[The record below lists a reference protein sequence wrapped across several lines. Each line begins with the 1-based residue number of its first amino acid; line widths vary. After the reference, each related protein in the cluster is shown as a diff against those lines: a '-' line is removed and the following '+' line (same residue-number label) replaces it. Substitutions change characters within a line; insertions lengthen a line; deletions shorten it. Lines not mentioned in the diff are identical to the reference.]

1 MSREQRGPNEKLGT
15 VLALAGISNAGL
27 ARRVN
32 DLGAQRGL
40 TLRYDKT
47 SVARWVSKG
56 MVPQGAAPHLIAAA
70 IGAKLGRP
78 VPLHEIGLA
87 DADPAPEVGLA
98 FPRDVAEAV
107 RSATELY
114 RLDLAGRR
122 AGSGGIWQSLAG
134 SFSVSAYAT
143 PASRWLISPADP
155 SVERDANAART
166 AVLGPQGTTEGART
180 GAGAHGAPGRAA
192 GSSDVETT
200 TESSTTAPAASSTEP
215 SPTPDTADGA
225 AHGTPDAGGYSRVPA
240 GPAETPG
247 SRRQSGPPA
256 AAGARPAAGAQA
268 ADPPGPGTPAP
279 GSPRTASIPTQP
291 GPQNTSASGTA
302 ASASAR
308 AVRSDRAAKAAP
320 APSAPPRRGGGGA
333 STGTGTGT
341 LAPPVTSDISPLR
354 VGHSDVAKLR
364 EAAQD
369 ARRWDSK
376 YGGGDWRSSMVPE
389 CLRVDAAPLLL
400 GSYSDEVGRAL
411 FGAAAELT
419 RLAGWMAFDTGQ
431 QEAAQRYYIQA
442 LRLARAAA
450 DVPLG
455 GYVLAS
461 MSLQATYRGF
471 ADEGVDLAQAAVERN
486 RGLAT
491 ARTMSFFR
499 LVEARAHAKANDAPA
514 AGAALK
520 AAEGWLERSRDGDA
534 DPSWLG
540 FYSYDR
546 FAADAA
552 ECHLDLKAPRQVR
565 RFTEQALS
573 RPTEEFVRSH
583 GLRLVVSAVA
593 ELESG
598 NLDAA
603 CAAGTRAVEVAGRIS
618 SARTTEYVRDL
629 LHRLEPYGHEPRVAE
644 LRERARP
651 LLVAPA

>member
-1 MSREQRGPNEKLGT
+1 MSREPRGPNEKLGT

-70 IGAKLGRP
+70 IAGKLGRP

-87 DADPAPEVGLA
+87 DADPAPEVGLS
-98 FPRDVAEAV
+98 FPRDVGQAV

-122 AGSGGIWQSLAG
+122 GGGGIWQSLAG
-134 SFSVSAYAT
+134 SFAVSAYAT
-143 PASRWLISPADP
+143 PASRWLISPTDA
-155 SVERDANAART
+155 SVAREAPAA
-166 AVLGPQGTTEGART
+166 
-180 GAGAHGAPGRAA
+180 AA
-192 GSSDVETT
+192 ATKDG
-200 TESSTTAPAASSTEP
+200 ESSTST
-215 SPTPDTADGA
+215 
-225 AHGTPDAGGYSRVPA
+225 
-240 GPAETPG
+240 
-247 SRRQSGPPA
+247 
-256 AAGARPAAGAQA
+256 
-268 ADPPGPGTPAP
+268 
-279 GSPRTASIPTQP
+279 
-291 GPQNTSASGTA
+291 N
-302 ASASAR
+302 
-308 AVRSDRAAKAAP
+308 
-320 APSAPPRRGGGGA
+320 
-333 STGTGTGT
+333 GTGTTNGSNGT
-341 LAPPVTSDISPLR
+341 SAVGSHVGGSTDSGLPQR

-364 EAAQD
+364 EAADD

-411 FGAAAELT
+411 FGATAELT

-471 ADEGVDLAQAAVERN
+471 ADEGVDLAQAALERN

-499 LVEARAHAKANDAPA
+499 LVEARAQAKAGDAQA
-514 AGAALK
+514 CAAALK
-520 AAEGWLERSRDGDA
+520 AAEGWLERARSGDA
-534 DPSWLG
+534 DPPWLG
-540 FYSYDR
+540 FHSEER

-552 ECHLDLKAPRQVR
+552 ECYRDLRMPRQVQ
-565 RFTEQALS
+565 RFTEQALA

-629 LHRLEPYGHEPRVAE
+629 LHRLEPYGDEPRVVE

>member
-1 MSREQRGPNEKLGT
+1 MSREQRGPNEKLGA

-70 IGAKLGRP
+70 IGQKLGRP

-98 FPRDVAEAV
+98 FPRDVGAAV
-107 RSATELY
+107 KSATELY

-134 SFSVSAYAT
+134 SFAVSAYAT
-143 PASRWLISPADP
+143 PASRWLITPADS
-155 SVERDANAART
+155 SVERPLDSVDP
-166 AVLGPQGTTEGART
+166 AV
-180 GAGAHGAPGRAA
+180 
-192 GSSDVETT
+192 V
-200 TESSTTAPAASSTEP
+200 
-215 SPTPDTADGA
+215 
-225 AHGTPDAGGYSRVPA
+225 
-240 GPAETPG
+240 
-247 SRRQSGPPA
+247 
-256 AAGARPAAGAQA
+256 A
-268 ADPPGPGTPAP
+268 ADEL
-279 GSPRTASIPTQP
+279 
-291 GPQNTSASGTA
+291 PQ
-302 ASASAR
+302 
-308 AVRSDRAAKAAP
+308 
-320 APSAPPRRGGGGA
+320 
-333 STGTGTGT
+333 
-341 LAPPVTSDISPLR
+341 R
-354 VGHSDVAKLR
+354 VGHSDVHKLR
-364 EAAQD
+364 EAAED

-389 CLRVDAAPLLL
+389 CLRVEAAPLLL

-411 FGAAAELT
+411 FGATAELT

-471 ADEGVDLAQAAVERN
+471 GDEGVDLAQAALERN

-499 LVEARAHAKANDAPA
+499 LVEARAHARAGDAQA

-520 AAEGWLERSRDGDA
+520 AAEGWLERARDGDN
-534 DPSWLG
+534 DPQWLG

-552 ECHLDLKAPRQVR
+552 ECYRDLKAPRQVR

-573 RPTEEFVRSH
+573 KPTEEFVRSH

-603 CAAGTRAVEVAGRIS
+603 CAQGLRAVEVAGRIS

-629 LHRLEPYGHEPRVAE
+629 LHRLEPHGDEPRVAE

>member
-1 MSREQRGPNEKLGT
+1 MSREPRGPNEKLGT
-15 VLALAGISNAGL
+15 ALALAGISNAGL

-70 IGAKLGRP
+70 IAGKLGRP

-87 DADPAPEVGLA
+87 EADPAPEVGLA
-98 FPRDVAEAV
+98 FPRDVGQAV

-114 RLDLAGRR
+114 RLDSAGRR
-122 AGSGGIWQSLAG
+122 GGGSIWQSLAG
-134 SFSVSAYAT
+134 SFSVSAYST
-143 PASRWLISPADP
+143 PASRWLITPADS
-155 SVERDANAART
+155 SVARDPEQAA
-166 AVLGPQGTTEGART
+166 VE
-180 GAGAHGAPGRAA
+180 RAA
-192 GSSDVETT
+192 GTV
-200 TESSTTAPAASSTEP
+200 
-215 SPTPDTADGA
+215 PDCGL
-225 AHGTPDAGGYSRVPA
+225 
-240 GPAETPG
+240 
-247 SRRQSGPPA
+247 
-256 AAGARPAAGAQA
+256 
-268 ADPPGPGTPAP
+268 
-279 GSPRTASIPTQP
+279 
-291 GPQNTSASGTA
+291 PQ
-302 ASASAR
+302 
-308 AVRSDRAAKAAP
+308 
-320 APSAPPRRGGGGA
+320 
-333 STGTGTGT
+333 
-341 LAPPVTSDISPLR
+341 R
-354 VGHSDVAKLR
+354 VGHSDVGKLR
-364 EAAQD
+364 EAADD

-400 GSYSDEVGRAL
+400 GSYTDEVGRAL
-411 FGAAAELT
+411 FGATAELT

-461 MSLQATYRGF
+461 MSLQATYRGY
-471 ADEGVDLAQAAVERN
+471 ADDGVDLAQAALERN

-499 LVEARAHAKANDAPA
+499 LVEARAQAKAGDQPA
-514 AGAALK
+514 CGAALK
-520 AAEGWLERSRDGDA
+520 AAEGWLERARSGDP
-534 DPSWLG
+534 DPSWLD
-540 FYSYDR
+540 FYTQER

-552 ECHLDLKAPRQVR
+552 ECYRDLRMPRQVQ

-629 LHRLEPYGHEPRVAE
+629 LHRLEPYGNEPRVVE

-651 LLVAPA
+651 LLAMTTAV

>member
-70 IGAKLGRP
+70 IGQKLGRP

-98 FPRDVAEAV
+98 FPRDVGAAV
-107 RSATELY
+107 KSATELY

-122 AGSGGIWQSLAG
+122 AGGGGIWQSLAG
-134 SFSVSAYAT
+134 SFAVSAYAT
-143 PASRWLISPADP
+143 PASRWLITPADS
-155 SVERDANAART
+155 SVARD
-166 AVLGPQGTTEGART
+166 VT
-180 GAGAHGAPGRAA
+180 GEAPR
-192 GSSDVETT
+192 ETGHP
-200 TESSTTAPAASSTEP
+200 E
-215 SPTPDTADGA
+215 DG
-225 AHGTPDAGGYSRVPA
+225 
-240 GPAETPG
+240 
-247 SRRQSGPPA
+247 GPPM
-256 AAGARPAAGAQA
+256 
-268 ADPPGPGTPAP
+268 
-279 GSPRTASIPTQP
+279 
-291 GPQNTSASGTA
+291 
-302 ASASAR
+302 
-308 AVRSDRAAKAAP
+308 K
-320 APSAPPRRGGGGA
+320 
-333 STGTGTGT
+333 
-341 LAPPVTSDISPLR
+341 
-354 VGHSDVAKLR
+354 VGHSDVVKLR
-364 EAAQD
+364 EAAED

-389 CLRVDAAPLLL
+389 CLRVEAAPLLL
-400 GSYSDEVGRAL
+400 GSYSDEVGRSL
-411 FGAAAELT
+411 FGASAELT

-471 ADEGVDLAQAAVERN
+471 GDEGVDLAQAALERN

-499 LVEARAHAKANDAPA
+499 LVEARAHARASDAQA
-514 AGAALK
+514 AGAALR
-520 AAEGWLERSRDGDA
+520 AAEGWLERARDGDN

-552 ECHLDLKAPRQVR
+552 ECYRDLKAPRQVR

-573 RPTEEFVRSH
+573 KPTEEFVRSH

-603 CAAGTRAVEVAGRIS
+603 CEQGTRALEVAGRIS
-618 SARTTEYVRDL
+618 SARTTEYVKDL
-629 LHRLEPYGHEPRVAE
+629 LHRLEPYGDEPRVVE

>member
-1 MSREQRGPNEKLGT
+1 MTKEPRGPNEKLGT
-15 VLALAGISNAGL
+15 LLALAGISNAGL

-47 SVARWVSKG
+47 SVARWVTKG

-70 IGAKLGRP
+70 IGSKLGRP

-98 FPRDVAEAV
+98 FPRDVGEAV
-107 RSATELY
+107 KSATDLWK
-114 RLDLAGRR
+114 LDPGRR
-122 AGSGGIWQSLAG
+122 GPGGGGIWQSLAG
-134 SFSVSAYAT
+134 SFAVSAYVT
-143 PASRWLISPADP
+143 PASRWLITPAD
-155 SVERDANAART
+155 AR
-166 AVLGPQGTTEGART
+166 VARE
-180 GAGAHGAPGRAA
+180 
-192 GSSDVETT
+192 D
-200 TESSTTAPAASSTEP
+200 
-215 SPTPDTADGA
+215 
-225 AHGTPDAGGYSRVPA
+225 
-240 GPAETPG
+240 
-247 SRRQSGPPA
+247 
-256 AAGARPAAGAQA
+256 
-268 ADPPGPGTPAP
+268 PAP
-279 GSPRTASIPTQP
+279 GTHH
-291 GPQNTSASGTA
+291 
-302 ASASAR
+302 
-308 AVRSDRAAKAAP
+308 
-320 APSAPPRRGGGGA
+320 
-333 STGTGTGT
+333 
-341 LAPPVTSDISPLR
+341 

-364 EAAQD
+364 EAAED

-376 YGGGDWRSSMVPE
+376 YGGGDWRSGMVPE
-389 CLRVDAAPLLL
+389 CLRVEAAPLLL
-400 GSYSDEVGRAL
+400 GSYSDEVGRSL
-411 FGAAAELT
+411 FGATAELT

-471 ADEGVDLAQAAVERN
+471 ADEGVDLAQAALERN

-491 ARTMSFFR
+491 ARTMSFFH
-499 LVEARAHAKANDAPA
+499 LVEARAHAKAGESA
-514 AGAALK
+514 ACAAALA
-520 AAEGWLERSRDGDA
+520 AAESWLDRARDGDA
-534 DPSWLG
+534 DPPWLG

-546 FAADAA
+546 LAADAA
-552 ECHLDLKAPRQVR
+552 ECYRDLRVPGQVR
-565 RFTEQALS
+565 RFTETALA

-603 CAAGTRAVEVAGRIS
+603 CAAGVKAVEVAGRIS

-629 LHRLEPYGHEPRVAE
+629 LHRLEPYGNEPRVAE

-651 LLVAPA
+651 LLAAPA

>member
-1 MSREQRGPNEKLGT
+1 MSRELRGPNEKLGT

-98 FPRDVAEAV
+98 FPRDVGAAV

-122 AGSGGIWQSLAG
+122 AGGGIWQSLAG
-134 SFSVSAYAT
+134 SFAVSAYAT
-143 PASRWLISPADP
+143 PASRWLITPADS
-155 SVERDANAART
+155 SVARDGVRDA
-166 AVLGPQGTTEGART
+166 E
-180 GAGAHGAPGRAA
+180 
-192 GSSDVETT
+192 E
-200 TESSTTAPAASSTEP
+200 
-215 SPTPDTADGA
+215 
-225 AHGTPDAGGYSRVPA
+225 
-240 GPAETPG
+240 
-247 SRRQSGPPA
+247 
-256 AAGARPAAGAQA
+256 A
-268 ADPPGPGTPAP
+268 ADTP
-279 GSPRTASIPTQP
+279 
-291 GPQNTSASGTA
+291 
-302 ASASAR
+302 
-308 AVRSDRAAKAAP
+308 
-320 APSAPPRRGGGGA
+320 
-333 STGTGTGT
+333 
-341 LAPPVTSDISPLR
+341 PLR

-364 EAAQD
+364 EAAED

-400 GSYSDEVGRAL
+400 GSYTDEVGRGL
-411 FGAAAELT
+411 FGATAELT

-461 MSLQATYRGF
+461 MSLQAVYRGF
-471 ADEGVDLAQAAVERN
+471 GDEGVDLAQAAVERN

-499 LVEARAHAKANDAPA
+499 LVEARAHARAGDSPA

-520 AAEGWLERSRDGDA
+520 SAEGWLERSRAGDA

-552 ECHLDLKAPRQVR
+552 ECYADLKAPRQVR

-573 RPTEEFVRSH
+573 KPTEEFVRSH

-629 LHRLEPYGHEPRVAE
+629 LHRLEPYGDEPRVVE

>member
-56 MVPQGAAPHLIAAA
+56 MVPQGAAPHLIASA
-70 IGAKLGRP
+70 IGQKLGRP

-98 FPRDVAEAV
+98 FPRDVGAAV
-107 RSATELY
+107 KSATELY

-122 AGSGGIWQSLAG
+122 TGGGIWQSLAG
-134 SFSVSAYAT
+134 SFAVSAYAT
-143 PASRWLISPADP
+143 PASRWLITPADS
-155 SVERDANAART
+155 SVAR
-166 AVLGPQGTTEGART
+166 E
-180 GAGAHGAPGRAA
+180 AH
-192 GSSDVETT
+192 
-200 TESSTTAPAASSTEP
+200 
-215 SPTPDTADGA
+215 TP
-225 AHGTPDAGGYSRVPA
+225 
-240 GPAETPG
+240 E
-247 SRRQSGPPA
+247 
-256 AAGARPAAGAQA
+256 
-268 ADPPGPGTPAP
+268 
-279 GSPRTASIPTQP
+279 
-291 GPQNTSASGTA
+291 
-302 ASASAR
+302 
-308 AVRSDRAAKAAP
+308 
-320 APSAPPRRGGGGA
+320 GGGDN
-333 STGTGTGT
+333 
-341 LAPPVTSDISPLR
+341 APQK
-354 VGHSDVAKLR
+354 VGHSDVQKLR

-389 CLRVDAAPLLL
+389 CLRVEAAPLLL
-400 GSYSDEVGRAL
+400 GAYSDDVGRAL
-411 FGAAAELT
+411 FGASAELT

-471 ADEGVDLAQAAVERN
+471 GDEGVDLAQAALERN

-499 LVEARAHAKANDAPA
+499 LVEARAHARAGDAQA
-514 AGAALK
+514 AGASLR
-520 AAEGWLERSRDGDA
+520 AAEGWLERARDGDN

-552 ECHLDLKAPRQVR
+552 ECYRDLKAPRQVR

-603 CAAGTRAVEVAGRIS
+603 CEQGTRALEVAGRIS
-618 SARTTEYVRDL
+618 SARTTEYVKDL
-629 LHRLEPYGHEPRVAE
+629 LHRLEPYGDEPRVAE

-651 LLVAPA
+651 LLMAPA

>member
-1 MSREQRGPNEKLGT
+1 MSREQRGPNEKLGA

-56 MVPQGAAPHLIAAA
+56 MVPQGAAPHVIAAA
-70 IGAKLGRP
+70 IGQKLGRP

-98 FPRDVAEAV
+98 FPRDVGQAV

-122 AGSGGIWQSLAG
+122 AGGGGIWQSLAG
-134 SFSVSAYAT
+134 SFAVSAYAT
-143 PASRWLISPADP
+143 PASRWLITPADS
-155 SVERDANAART
+155 SVARD
-166 AVLGPQGTTEGART
+166 VSPGEDS
-180 GAGAHGAPGRAA
+180 GAPL
-192 GSSDVETT
+192 
-200 TESSTTAPAASSTEP
+200 
-215 SPTPDTADGA
+215 
-225 AHGTPDAGGYSRVPA
+225 
-240 GPAETPG
+240 
-247 SRRQSGPPA
+247 
-256 AAGARPAAGAQA
+256 
-268 ADPPGPGTPAP
+268 
-279 GSPRTASIPTQP
+279 
-291 GPQNTSASGTA
+291 
-302 ASASAR
+302 
-308 AVRSDRAAKAAP
+308 K
-320 APSAPPRRGGGGA
+320 
-333 STGTGTGT
+333 
-341 LAPPVTSDISPLR
+341 
-354 VGHSDVAKLR
+354 VGHSDVLKLR
-364 EAAQD
+364 EAAED

-389 CLRVDAAPLLL
+389 CLRVEAAPLLL

-411 FGAAAELT
+411 FGASAELT

-471 ADEGVDLAQAAVERN
+471 GDEGVDLAQAAVERN

-499 LVEARAHAKANDAPA
+499 LVEARAHARAGDAQA
-514 AGAALK
+514 AGTALK
-520 AAEGWLERSRDGDA
+520 AAEGWLERARDGDH

-552 ECHLDLKAPRQVR
+552 ECYRDLKAPRQVR

-573 RPTEEFVRSH
+573 QPTEEFVRSH

-603 CAAGTRAVEVAGRIS
+603 CEQGVRAVEVAGRIS
-618 SARTTEYVRDL
+618 SARTTEYVKDL
-629 LHRLEPYGHEPRVAE
+629 LHRLEPYGDEPRVVE

-651 LLVAPA
+651 LLMAPA

>member
-1 MSREQRGPNEKLGT
+1 MSREQRGPNEKLGA

-70 IGAKLGRP
+70 IGQKLGRP

-98 FPRDVAEAV
+98 FPRDVGQAV

-134 SFSVSAYAT
+134 SFAVSAYAT
-143 PASRWLISPADP
+143 PASRWLITPADS
-155 SVERDANAART
+155 SVAREANA
-166 AVLGPQGTTEGART
+166 VD
-180 GAGAHGAPGRAA
+180 GAGA
-192 GSSDVETT
+192 
-200 TESSTTAPAASSTEP
+200 
-215 SPTPDTADGA
+215 
-225 AHGTPDAGGYSRVPA
+225 
-240 GPAETPG
+240 
-247 SRRQSGPPA
+247 
-256 AAGARPAAGAQA
+256 
-268 ADPPGPGTPAP
+268 
-279 GSPRTASIPTQP
+279 
-291 GPQNTSASGTA
+291 
-302 ASASAR
+302 
-308 AVRSDRAAKAAP
+308 
-320 APSAPPRRGGGGA
+320 
-333 STGTGTGT
+333 
-341 LAPPVTSDISPLR
+341 PLK
-354 VGHSDVAKLR
+354 VGHSDVQKLR
-364 EAAQD
+364 EAAED

-389 CLRVDAAPLLL
+389 CLRVEAAPLLL
-400 GSYSDEVGRAL
+400 GAYSDEVGRAL
-411 FGAAAELT
+411 FGASAELT

-471 ADEGVDLAQAAVERN
+471 GDEGVDLAQAAVERN

-499 LVEARAHAKANDAPA
+499 LVEARAHARAGDAQA

-520 AAEGWLERSRDGDA
+520 GAEGWLERAREGDN

-540 FYSYDR
+540 FYGYDR

-552 ECHLDLKAPRQVR
+552 ECYRDLKAPRQVR

-573 RPTEEFVRSH
+573 KPTEEFVRSH

-603 CAAGTRAVEVAGRIS
+603 CEQGVRAVEVAGRIS
-618 SARTTEYVRDL
+618 SARTTEYVKDL
-629 LHRLEPYGHEPRVAE
+629 LHRLEPYGDEPRVVE

-651 LLVAPA
+651 LLMAPA

>member
-1 MSREQRGPNEKLGT
+1 MSREQRGPNDKLGT

-70 IGAKLGRP
+70 IGQKLGRP

-98 FPRDVAEAV
+98 FPRDVGEAV

-122 AGSGGIWQSLAG
+122 SGGAGIWQSLAG

-143 PASRWLISPADP
+143 PASRWLITPADP
-155 SVERDANAART
+155 SVARQ
-166 AVLGPQGTTEGART
+166 APPL
-180 GAGAHGAPGRAA
+180 GAHGTKGAGRAPA
-192 GSSDVETT
+192 VPE
-200 TESSTTAPAASSTEP
+200 APEP
-215 SPTPDTADGA
+215 HDE
-225 AHGTPDAGGYSRVPA
+225 GYP
-240 GPAETPG
+240 
-247 SRRQSGPPA
+247 
-256 AAGARPAAGAQA
+256 
-268 ADPPGPGTPAP
+268 
-279 GSPRTASIPTQP
+279 
-291 GPQNTSASGTA
+291 
-302 ASASAR
+302 
-308 AVRSDRAAKAAP
+308 
-320 APSAPPRRGGGGA
+320 
-333 STGTGTGT
+333 
-341 LAPPVTSDISPLR
+341 R

-364 EAAQD
+364 EAAED

-411 FGAAAELT
+411 FGATAELT

-471 ADEGVDLAQAAVERN
+471 ADEGVDLAQAALERN

-499 LVEARAHAKANDAPA
+499 LVEARAHAKANDAAA

-520 AAEGWLERSRDGDA
+520 AAEGWLERSREGDA

-540 FYSYDR
+540 FYSEDR

-552 ECHLDLKAPRQVR
+552 ECYRDLKAPRQVR

-603 CAAGTRAVEVAGRIS
+603 CAAGVRAVEVAGRIS

-629 LHRLEPYGHEPRVAE
+629 LHRLEPYGDEPRVME

-651 LLVAPA
+651 LLMAPA

>member
-70 IGAKLGRP
+70 IGQKLGRP

-98 FPRDVAEAV
+98 FPRDVGEAV
-107 RSATELY
+107 RSATDLY

-122 AGSGGIWQSLAG
+122 AGGGGIWQSLAG
-134 SFSVSAYAT
+134 SFAVGAYAT
-143 PASRWLISPADP
+143 PASRWLITPADP
-155 SVERDANAART
+155 SVEREAPR
-166 AVLGPQGTTEGART
+166 LGHGPGAGSGPGS
-180 GAGAHGAPGRAA
+180 GAGA
-192 GSSDVETT
+192 
-200 TESSTTAPAASSTEP
+200 
-215 SPTPDTADGA
+215 
-225 AHGTPDAGGYSRVPA
+225 GG
-240 GPAETPG
+240 EDPG
-247 SRRQSGPPA
+247 SAA
-256 AAGARPAAGAQA
+256 AAGAEH
-268 ADPPGPGTPAP
+268 
-279 GSPRTASIPTQP
+279 
-291 GPQNTSASGTA
+291 
-302 ASASAR
+302 
-308 AVRSDRAAKAAP
+308 V
-320 APSAPPRRGGGGA
+320 
-333 STGTGTGT
+333 
-341 LAPPVTSDISPLR
+341 R

-364 EAAQD
+364 EAAED

-411 FGAAAELT
+411 FGATAELT

-471 ADEGVDLAQAAVERN
+471 ADEGVDLAQAALERN

-499 LVEARAHAKANDAPA
+499 LVEARAHAKAGDGPA
-514 AGAALK
+514 AAAALK
-520 AAEGWLERSRDGDA
+520 AAEGWLERSRAGDA
-534 DPSWLG
+534 DPTWLG

-546 FAADAA
+546 FCADAA
-552 ECHLDLKAPRQVR
+552 ECYRDLRMPREVR

-629 LHRLEPYGHEPRVAE
+629 LHRLEPYGDEPRVVE

-651 LLVAPA
+651 LLVAPV

>member
-1 MSREQRGPNEKLGT
+1 MTRELRGPNEKLGT

-98 FPRDVAEAV
+98 FPRDVGQAV
-107 RSATELY
+107 KSATELY

-134 SFSVSAYAT
+134 SFAVSAYAT
-143 PASRWLISPADP
+143 PASRWLITPADP
-155 SVERDANAART
+155 SVERI
-166 AVLGPQGTTEGART
+166 PET
-180 GAGAHGAPGRAA
+180 GAA
-192 GSSDVETT
+192 DD
-200 TESSTTAPAASSTEP
+200 APA
-215 SPTPDTADGA
+215 
-225 AHGTPDAGGYSRVPA
+225 
-240 GPAETPG
+240 
-247 SRRQSGPPA
+247 
-256 AAGARPAAGAQA
+256 
-268 ADPPGPGTPAP
+268 
-279 GSPRTASIPTQP
+279 
-291 GPQNTSASGTA
+291 
-302 ASASAR
+302 
-308 AVRSDRAAKAAP
+308 
-320 APSAPPRRGGGGA
+320 
-333 STGTGTGT
+333 
-341 LAPPVTSDISPLR
+341 R

-364 EAAQD
+364 EAAED

-400 GSYSDEVGRAL
+400 SSYSDEVGRAL

-461 MSLQATYRGF
+461 MSLQSIYRGF
-471 ADEGVDLAQAAVERN
+471 ADEGVDLAQAALERN

-499 LVEARAHAKANDAPA
+499 LVEARAHAKAGDALA

-520 AAEGWLERSRDGDA
+520 AAEGWLERARDGDP

-540 FYSYDR
+540 FYTYDR
-546 FAADAA
+546 FCADAA
-552 ECHLDLKAPRQVR
+552 ECYRDLKAPRQVR

-629 LHRLEPYGHEPRVAE
+629 LHRLEPYGDEPRVVE

>member
-32 DLGAQRGL
+32 DLGSQRGL

-70 IGAKLGRP
+70 IGQKLGRP

-87 DADPAPEVGLA
+87 DADPAPEVGLS
-98 FPRDVAEAV
+98 FPRDIGAAV
-107 RSATELY
+107 KSATELY

-122 AGSGGIWQSLAG
+122 GTSGGIWQSLAG
-134 SFSVSAYAT
+134 SFAVSAYAT
-143 PASRWLISPADP
+143 PASRWLITPADS
-155 SVERDANAART
+155 SVERTAEQAR
-166 AVLGPQGTTEGART
+166 QI
-180 GAGAHGAPGRAA
+180 
-192 GSSDVETT
+192 
-200 TESSTTAPAASSTEP
+200 TESAPAGE
-215 SPTPDTADGA
+215 
-225 AHGTPDAGGYSRVPA
+225 
-240 GPAETPG
+240 
-247 SRRQSGPPA
+247 
-256 AAGARPAAGAQA
+256 
-268 ADPPGPGTPAP
+268 
-279 GSPRTASIPTQP
+279 
-291 GPQNTSASGTA
+291 
-302 ASASAR
+302 
-308 AVRSDRAAKAAP
+308 K
-320 APSAPPRRGGGGA
+320 
-333 STGTGTGT
+333 
-341 LAPPVTSDISPLR
+341 PLR
-354 VGHSDVAKLR
+354 VGHSDVQKLR
-364 EAAQD
+364 EAAHD

-389 CLRVDAAPLLL
+389 CLRVEAAPLLL
-400 GSYSDEVGRAL
+400 GTYSDEVGRAL
-411 FGAAAELT
+411 FGATAELT

-471 ADEGVDLAQAAVERN
+471 GDEGVDLAQAALERN

-491 ARTMSFFR
+491 ARTMSFFH
-499 LVEARAHAKANDAPA
+499 LVEARAQARAGDAHA
-514 AGAALK
+514 AGGALK
-520 AAEGWLERSRDGDA
+520 SAEGWLERSRDGDN

-552 ECHLDLKAPRQVR
+552 ECYRDLKAPRQVR

-573 RPTEEFVRSH
+573 SPTEEFVRSH

-598 NLDAA
+598 NLDAC
-603 CAAGTRAVEVAGRIS
+603 CAQGLRAVEVAGRIS

-629 LHRLEPYGHEPRVAE
+629 LHRLEAHGDEPQVIE

>member
-1 MSREQRGPNEKLGT
+1 MSREQRGPNEKLGA

-70 IGAKLGRP
+70 IGQKLGRP

-98 FPRDVAEAV
+98 FPRDVGQAV
-107 RSATELY
+107 KSATELY

-134 SFSVSAYAT
+134 SFAVSAYAT
-143 PASRWLISPADP
+143 PASRWLITPADSSVAREASP
-155 SVERDANAART
+155 SD
-166 AVLGPQGTTEGART
+166 GS
-180 GAGAHGAPGRAA
+180 GAPL
-192 GSSDVETT
+192 
-200 TESSTTAPAASSTEP
+200 
-215 SPTPDTADGA
+215 
-225 AHGTPDAGGYSRVPA
+225 
-240 GPAETPG
+240 
-247 SRRQSGPPA
+247 
-256 AAGARPAAGAQA
+256 
-268 ADPPGPGTPAP
+268 
-279 GSPRTASIPTQP
+279 
-291 GPQNTSASGTA
+291 
-302 ASASAR
+302 
-308 AVRSDRAAKAAP
+308 K
-320 APSAPPRRGGGGA
+320 
-333 STGTGTGT
+333 
-341 LAPPVTSDISPLR
+341 
-354 VGHSDVAKLR
+354 VGHSDVQKLR
-364 EAAQD
+364 EAAED

-389 CLRVDAAPLLL
+389 CLRVEAAPLLL
-400 GSYSDEVGRAL
+400 GSYSDDVGRSL

-471 ADEGVDLAQAAVERN
+471 GDEGVDLAQAALERN

-491 ARTMSFFR
+491 ARTLSFFR
-499 LVEARAHAKANDAPA
+499 LVEARAHARAGDAQA

-520 AAEGWLERSRDGDA
+520 SAESWLERSRPGDS
-534 DPSWLG
+534 DPTWLG

-552 ECHLDLKAPRQVR
+552 ECYRDLKAPRQVR

-573 RPTEEFVRSH
+573 KPTEEFVRSH

-603 CAAGTRAVEVAGRIS
+603 CEQGVRAVEVAGRIS

-629 LHRLEPYGHEPRVAE
+629 LHRLEPYGDEPRVVE

-651 LLVAPA
+651 LLMTTA

>member
-98 FPRDVAEAV
+98 FPRDVGEAV
-107 RSATELY
+107 RAATELY

-134 SFSVSAYAT
+134 SFAVSAYAT
-143 PASRWLISPADP
+143 PASRWLITPADS
-155 SVERDANAART
+155 SVARDAAVAEAA
-166 AVLGPQGTTEGART
+166 Q
-180 GAGAHGAPGRAA
+180 GAHG
-192 GSSDVETT
+192 GSG
-200 TESSTTAPAASSTEP
+200 
-215 SPTPDTADGA
+215 GA
-225 AHGTPDAGGYSRVPA
+225 VDA
-240 GPAETPG
+240 
-247 SRRQSGPPA
+247 SGP
-256 AAGARPAAGAQA
+256 GE
-268 ADPPGPGTPAP
+268 
-279 GSPRTASIPTQP
+279 
-291 GPQNTSASGTA
+291 
-302 ASASAR
+302 
-308 AVRSDRAAKAAP
+308 
-320 APSAPPRRGGGGA
+320 
-333 STGTGTGT
+333 
-341 LAPPVTSDISPLR
+341 VTPLR

-364 EAAQD
+364 EAASD

-400 GSYSDEVGRAL
+400 GAYSDEVGRGL
-411 FGAAAELT
+411 FGATAELT

-471 ADEGVDLAQAAVERN
+471 ADEGVDLAQAALERN

-499 LVEARAHAKANDAPA
+499 LVEARAHAKAGDAVA

-552 ECHLDLKAPRQVR
+552 ECYRDLKAPRQVR
-565 RFTEQALS
+565 QFTEQALS

-629 LHRLEPYGHEPRVAE
+629 LHRLEPYGDEPRVVE

>member
-1 MSREQRGPNEKLGT
+1 MSREPRGPNEKLGT

-70 IGAKLGRP
+70 IGSKLGRP

-98 FPRDVAEAV
+98 FPRDVAAAV
-107 RSATELY
+107 KSATDLY
-114 RLDLAGRR
+114 RLDLGGRR
-122 AGSGGIWQSLAG
+122 GGGIWQTLAG
-134 SFSVSAYAT
+134 SFAVSAYAT
-143 PASRWLISPADP
+143 PTSRWLITPADS
-155 SVERDANAART
+155 SVARDPDAAR
-166 AVLGPQGTTEGART
+166 AAAAAAAASAT
-180 GAGAHGAPGRAA
+180 GNGEDGRAA
-192 GSSDVETT
+192 G
-200 TESSTTAPAASSTEP
+200 PAL
-215 SPTPDTADGA
+215 
-225 AHGTPDAGGYSRVPA
+225 
-240 GPAETPG
+240 
-247 SRRQSGPPA
+247 
-256 AAGARPAAGAQA
+256 
-268 ADPPGPGTPAP
+268 
-279 GSPRTASIPTQP
+279 I
-291 GPQNTSASGTA
+291 
-302 ASASAR
+302 
-308 AVRSDRAAKAAP
+308 
-320 APSAPPRRGGGGA
+320 
-333 STGTGTGT
+333 
-341 LAPPVTSDISPLR
+341 R
-354 VGHSDVAKLR
+354 VGHTDVSKLR
-364 EAAQD
+364 EAAD
-369 ARRWDSK
+369 EARRWDSK

-400 GSYSDEVGRAL
+400 GSYTDEVGRAL
-411 FGAAAELT
+411 FGAASELT

-471 ADEGVDLAQAAVERN
+471 ADEGVDLAQAALERN

-499 LVEARAHAKANDAPA
+499 LVEARAQAKAGDAHA
-514 AGAALK
+514 SGAALSS
-520 AAEGWLERSRDGDA
+520 AEGWLERAREGDP
-534 DPSWLG
+534 DPSWLD

-546 FAADAA
+546 LAADAA
-552 ECHLDLKAPRQVR
+552 ECYRDLNAPRQVR
-565 RFTEQALS
+565 RFTEKALS

-629 LHRLEPYGHEPRVAE
+629 LHRLEPYGDEPRVVE

>member
-1 MSREQRGPNEKLGT
+1 MSRELRGPNEKLGT

-98 FPRDVAEAV
+98 FPRDVGEAV

-134 SFSVSAYAT
+134 SFAVSAYAT
-143 PASRWLISPADP
+143 PASRWLITPADS
-155 SVERDANAART
+155 SVARDPTVARAAQG
-166 AVLGPQGTTEGART
+166 AHNGP
-180 GAGAHGAPGRAA
+180 GAHGVSAGQGGSA
-192 GSSDVETT
+192 GS
-200 TESSTTAPAASSTEP
+200 P
-215 SPTPDTADGA
+215 
-225 AHGTPDAGGYSRVPA
+225 
-240 GPAETPG
+240 
-247 SRRQSGPPA
+247 
-256 AAGARPAAGAQA
+256 
-268 ADPPGPGTPAP
+268 
-279 GSPRTASIPTQP
+279 
-291 GPQNTSASGTA
+291 
-302 ASASAR
+302 
-308 AVRSDRAAKAAP
+308 
-320 APSAPPRRGGGGA
+320 GGGSGGDSA
-333 STGTGTGT
+333 GE
-341 LAPPVTSDISPLR
+341 ISPLR

-364 EAAQD
+364 EAASD

-400 GSYSDEVGRAL
+400 GAYSDEVGRGL
-411 FGAAAELT
+411 FGATAELT

-471 ADEGVDLAQAAVERN
+471 ADEGVDLAQAALERN

-499 LVEARAHAKANDAPA
+499 LVEARAHAKAGDAVA

-534 DPSWLG
+534 DPAWLG

-552 ECHLDLKAPRQVR
+552 ECYRDLKAPRQVR

-629 LHRLEPYGHEPRVAE
+629 LHRLEPYGDEPRVVE

-651 LLVAPA
+651 LLVSPA

>member
-1 MSREQRGPNEKLGT
+1 MSRELREPNEKLGA

-98 FPRDVAEAV
+98 FPREIGAAV
-107 RSATELY
+107 RSATDLY

-122 AGSGGIWQSLAG
+122 GGGGIWQSLAG

-143 PASRWLISPADP
+143 PASRWLISPADS
-155 SVERDANAART
+155 SVAREP
-166 AVLGPQGTTEGART
+166 GPASDP
-180 GAGAHGAPGRAA
+180 GAPGGPGTAAPVSGGPRTAAPVRAA
-192 GSSDVETT
+192 S
-200 TESSTTAPAASSTEP
+200 APRRTPEP
-215 SPTPDTADGA
+215 
-225 AHGTPDAGGYSRVPA
+225 
-240 GPAETPG
+240 PAEGVVP
-247 SRRQSGPPA
+247 
-256 AAGARPAAGAQA
+256 ARPAAE
-268 ADPPGPGTPAP
+268 
-279 GSPRTASIPTQP
+279 TA
-291 GPQNTSASGTA
+291 
-302 ASASAR
+302 
-308 AVRSDRAAKAAP
+308 AAP
-320 APSAPPRRGGGGA
+320 APAPAAVLPHA
-333 STGTGTGT
+333 S
-341 LAPPVTSDISPLR
+341 PQR

-364 EAAQD
+364 EAAED

-400 GSYSDEVGRAL
+400 GSYTDEVGRAL
-411 FGAAAELT
+411 FGATAELT

-461 MSLQATYRGF
+461 MSLQATYRDF
-471 ADEGVDLAQAAVERN
+471 PDEGVDLAQAAVERN

-499 LVEARAHAKANDAPA
+499 LVEARAHAKAGDSAA
-514 AGAALK
+514 AGSALR
-520 AAEGWLERSRDGDA
+520 AAEGWLERSRQGDS
-534 DPSWLG
+534 DPTWLG

-552 ECHLDLKAPRQVR
+552 ECYRDLKLPRQVR

-573 RPTEEFVRSH
+573 RPTEEYVRSH

-629 LHRLEPYGHEPRVAE
+629 LHRLEPYGDEPRVAE

-651 LLVAPA
+651 LLVTPA

>member
-47 SVARWVSKG
+47 SVARWVAKG

-70 IGAKLGRP
+70 IGQKLGRP

-98 FPRDVAEAV
+98 FPRDVGEAV
-107 RSATELY
+107 RSATDLY

-122 AGSGGIWQSLAG
+122 AGGGGIWQSLAG
-134 SFSVSAYAT
+134 SFAVSAYAT
-143 PASRWLISPADP
+143 PASRWLITPADP
-155 SVERDANAART
+155 SVER
-166 AVLGPQGTTEGART
+166 E
-180 GAGAHGAPGRAA
+180 APR
-192 GSSDVETT
+192 S
-200 TESSTTAPAASSTEP
+200 
-215 SPTPDTADGA
+215 
-225 AHGTPDAGGYSRVPA
+225 
-240 GPAETPG
+240 
-247 SRRQSGPPA
+247 
-256 AAGARPAAGAQA
+256 PAAGVTGGGGSAT
-268 ADPPGPGTPAP
+268 GPGA
-279 GSPRTASIPTQP
+279 
-291 GPQNTSASGTA
+291 A
-302 ASASAR
+302 ASASPEH
-308 AVRSDRAAKAAP
+308 V
-320 APSAPPRRGGGGA
+320 
-333 STGTGTGT
+333 
-341 LAPPVTSDISPLR
+341 R

-364 EAAQD
+364 EAAED

-400 GSYSDEVGRAL
+400 ASYSDEVGRAL
-411 FGAAAELT
+411 FGATAELT

-471 ADEGVDLAQAAVERN
+471 ADEGVDLAQAALERN

-499 LVEARAHAKANDAPA
+499 LVEARAHAKAGDGVA
-514 AGAALK
+514 AAAALK
-520 AAEGWLERSRDGDA
+520 SAEGWLERSREGDGD
-534 DPSWLG
+534 PTWLG

-546 FAADAA
+546 FCADAA
-552 ECHLDLKAPRQVR
+552 ECYSDLKAPREVR

-629 LHRLEPYGHEPRVAE
+629 LHRLEPYGDEPRVME

-651 LLVAPA
+651 LLVTPA

>member
-1 MSREQRGPNEKLGT
+1 MSREQRGPNEKLGA

-70 IGAKLGRP
+70 IGQKLGRP

-98 FPRDVAEAV
+98 FPRDVGQAV
-107 RSATELY
+107 KSATELY

-134 SFSVSAYAT
+134 SFAVSAYAT
-143 PASRWLISPADP
+143 PASRWLITPADS
-155 SVERDANAART
+155 SVAREVNP
-166 AVLGPQGTTEGART
+166 ADGS
-180 GAGAHGAPGRAA
+180 GAPL
-192 GSSDVETT
+192 
-200 TESSTTAPAASSTEP
+200 
-215 SPTPDTADGA
+215 
-225 AHGTPDAGGYSRVPA
+225 
-240 GPAETPG
+240 
-247 SRRQSGPPA
+247 
-256 AAGARPAAGAQA
+256 
-268 ADPPGPGTPAP
+268 
-279 GSPRTASIPTQP
+279 
-291 GPQNTSASGTA
+291 
-302 ASASAR
+302 
-308 AVRSDRAAKAAP
+308 K
-320 APSAPPRRGGGGA
+320 
-333 STGTGTGT
+333 
-341 LAPPVTSDISPLR
+341 
-354 VGHSDVAKLR
+354 VGHSDVRKLR
-364 EAAQD
+364 EAAED

-389 CLRVDAAPLLL
+389 CLRVEAAPLLL
-400 GSYSDEVGRAL
+400 GAYSDDVGRSL

-471 ADEGVDLAQAAVERN
+471 GDEGVDLAQAALERN

-491 ARTMSFFR
+491 ARTLSFFR
-499 LVEARAHAKANDAPA
+499 LVEARAHARAGDAQA

-520 AAEGWLERSRDGDA
+520 SAESWLERSRPGDS
-534 DPSWLG
+534 DPTWLG

-552 ECHLDLKAPRQVR
+552 ECYRDLKAPRQVR

-603 CAAGTRAVEVAGRIS
+603 CEQGVRAVEVAGRIS
-618 SARTTEYVRDL
+618 SARTTEYVKDL
-629 LHRLEPYGHEPRVAE
+629 LHRLEPYGDEPRVVE

-651 LLVAPA
+651 LLMTTA

>member
-70 IGAKLGRP
+70 IGQKLGRP

-98 FPRDVAEAV
+98 FPRDVGEAV
-107 RSATELY
+107 RSATDLY

-122 AGSGGIWQSLAG
+122 AGGGIWQSLAG
-134 SFSVSAYAT
+134 SFAVSAYAT
-143 PASRWLISPADP
+143 PASRWLITPADP
-155 SVERDANAART
+155 SVEREAPRPGEGVSAA
-166 AVLGPQGTTEGART
+166 V
-180 GAGAHGAPGRAA
+180 
-192 GSSDVETT
+192 
-200 TESSTTAPAASSTEP
+200 
-215 SPTPDTADGA
+215 
-225 AHGTPDAGGYSRVPA
+225 
-240 GPAETPG
+240 
-247 SRRQSGPPA
+247 A
-256 AAGARPAAGAQA
+256 AAAEHA
-268 ADPPGPGTPAP
+268 
-279 GSPRTASIPTQP
+279 
-291 GPQNTSASGTA
+291 
-302 ASASAR
+302 
-308 AVRSDRAAKAAP
+308 
-320 APSAPPRRGGGGA
+320 
-333 STGTGTGT
+333 
-341 LAPPVTSDISPLR
+341 R

-364 EAAQD
+364 EAAED

-411 FGAAAELT
+411 FGATAELT

-471 ADEGVDLAQAAVERN
+471 ADEGVDLAQAALERN

-499 LVEARAHAKANDAPA
+499 LVEARAHAKAGDGVA
-514 AGAALK
+514 AAAALK
-520 AAEGWLERSRDGDA
+520 AAEGWLERSRAGDA
-534 DPSWLG
+534 DPTWLG

-546 FAADAA
+546 FCADAA
-552 ECHLDLKAPRQVR
+552 ECYRDLKAPREVR

-629 LHRLEPYGHEPRVAE
+629 LHRLEPYGDEPRVME

-651 LLVAPA
+651 LLVAPV

>member
-1 MSREQRGPNEKLGT
+1 MSREQRGPNEKLGA

-70 IGAKLGRP
+70 IGQKLGRP

-98 FPRDVAEAV
+98 FPRDVGQAV

-122 AGSGGIWQSLAG
+122 AGGGIWQSLAG
-134 SFSVSAYAT
+134 SFAVSAYAT
-143 PASRWLISPADP
+143 PASRWLITPADSSVAREASPA
-155 SVERDANAART
+155 
-166 AVLGPQGTTEGART
+166 EGS
-180 GAGAHGAPGRAA
+180 GAPL
-192 GSSDVETT
+192 
-200 TESSTTAPAASSTEP
+200 
-215 SPTPDTADGA
+215 
-225 AHGTPDAGGYSRVPA
+225 
-240 GPAETPG
+240 
-247 SRRQSGPPA
+247 
-256 AAGARPAAGAQA
+256 
-268 ADPPGPGTPAP
+268 
-279 GSPRTASIPTQP
+279 
-291 GPQNTSASGTA
+291 
-302 ASASAR
+302 
-308 AVRSDRAAKAAP
+308 K
-320 APSAPPRRGGGGA
+320 
-333 STGTGTGT
+333 
-341 LAPPVTSDISPLR
+341 
-354 VGHSDVAKLR
+354 VGHSDVQKLR
-364 EAAQD
+364 EAAED

-389 CLRVDAAPLLL
+389 CLRVEAAPLLL

-411 FGAAAELT
+411 FGASAELT

-471 ADEGVDLAQAAVERN
+471 GDEGVDLAQAALERN

-499 LVEARAHAKANDAPA
+499 LVEARAHARANDAVA

-520 AAEGWLERSRDGDA
+520 AAELAGARPPRRQRPVVA
-534 DPSWLG
+534 G
-540 FYSYDR
+540 FLLLR
-546 FAADAA
+546 
-552 ECHLDLKAPRQVR
+552 PVR
-565 RFTEQALS
+565 RRRGRVLP
-573 RPTEEFVRSH
+573 RPEGTAPGPPFHRAGAVEADGGVRTLARPQTRRLGGGRAGVGQSGR
-583 GLRLVVSAVA
+583 GLR
-593 ELESG
+593 
-598 NLDAA
+598 
-603 CAAGTRAVEVAGRIS
+603 AGR
-618 SARTTEYVRDL
+618 AGGRGGRPHLLGPHHRVR
-629 LHRLEPYGHEPRVAE
+629 EGPP
-644 LRERARP
+644 
-651 LLVAPA
+651 APP

>member
-70 IGAKLGRP
+70 IGQKLGRP

-98 FPRDVAEAV
+98 FPRDVGEAV

-122 AGSGGIWQSLAG
+122 GGGGIWQSLAG
-134 SFSVSAYAT
+134 SFAVSAYAT
-143 PASRWLISPADP
+143 PASRWLITPADP
-155 SVERDANAART
+155 SVERLAPRPAT
-166 AVLGPQGTTEGART
+166 TGTTGTSGGEGAEH
-180 GAGAHGAPGRAA
+180 A
-192 GSSDVETT
+192 
-200 TESSTTAPAASSTEP
+200 
-215 SPTPDTADGA
+215 
-225 AHGTPDAGGYSRVPA
+225 
-240 GPAETPG
+240 
-247 SRRQSGPPA
+247 
-256 AAGARPAAGAQA
+256 
-268 ADPPGPGTPAP
+268 
-279 GSPRTASIPTQP
+279 
-291 GPQNTSASGTA
+291 
-302 ASASAR
+302 
-308 AVRSDRAAKAAP
+308 
-320 APSAPPRRGGGGA
+320 
-333 STGTGTGT
+333 
-341 LAPPVTSDISPLR
+341 R

-364 EAAQD
+364 EAAED

-411 FGAAAELT
+411 FGATAELT

-471 ADEGVDLAQAAVERN
+471 ADEGVDLAQAALERN

-499 LVEARAHAKANDAPA
+499 LVEARAHAKAGDQA
-514 AGAALK
+514 AAAASLK
-520 AAEGWLERSRDGDA
+520 AAEGWLERSRAGDA

-546 FAADAA
+546 FCADAA
-552 ECHLDLKAPRQVR
+552 ECYRDLKLPRQVR

-573 RPTEEFVRSH
+573 RPTEEYVRSH

-629 LHRLEPYGHEPRVAE
+629 LHRLEPYGDEPRVME

>member
-98 FPRDVAEAV
+98 FPRDVGEAV
-107 RSATELY
+107 KSATELY

-134 SFSVSAYAT
+134 SFAVSAYAT
-143 PASRWLISPADP
+143 PASRWLITPADA
-155 SVERDANAART
+155 SVERLVHPTD
-166 AVLGPQGTTEGART
+166 
-180 GAGAHGAPGRAA
+180 
-192 GSSDVETT
+192 
-200 TESSTTAPAASSTEP
+200 ES
-215 SPTPDTADGA
+215 PDTSD
-225 AHGTPDAGGYSRVPA
+225 
-240 GPAETPG
+240 
-247 SRRQSGPPA
+247 
-256 AAGARPAAGAQA
+256 A
-268 ADPPGPGTPAP
+268 ADTPA
-279 GSPRTASIPTQP
+279 
-291 GPQNTSASGTA
+291 
-302 ASASAR
+302 
-308 AVRSDRAAKAAP
+308 
-320 APSAPPRRGGGGA
+320 
-333 STGTGTGT
+333 
-341 LAPPVTSDISPLR
+341 R

-364 EAAQD
+364 EAAED

-400 GSYSDEVGRAL
+400 GSYSDEVGRGL
-411 FGAAAELT
+411 FGATAELT

-471 ADEGVDLAQAAVERN
+471 ADEGVDLAQAALERN

-499 LVEARAHAKANDAPA
+499 LVEARAHAKAADAVA

-520 AAEGWLERSRDGDA
+520 AAEGWLERSRSGDA
-534 DPSWLG
+534 DPTWLG

-552 ECHLDLKAPRQVR
+552 ECYRDLKAPRQVR

-629 LHRLEPYGHEPRVAE
+629 LHRLEPYGDEPRVVE

-651 LLVAPA
+651 LLVTPA

>member
-1 MSREQRGPNEKLGT
+1 MSREPRGPNEKLGT

-70 IGAKLGRP
+70 IGSKLGRP

-98 FPRDVAEAV
+98 FPRDIGQAV

-122 AGSGGIWQSLAG
+122 GGVGIWQSLAG
-134 SFSVSAYAT
+134 SFAVSAYAT
-143 PASRWLISPADP
+143 PASRWLISPADT
-155 SVERDANAART
+155 SVARGPEDAEDAA
-166 AVLGPQGTTEGART
+166 G
-180 GAGAHGAPGRAA
+180 GAG
-192 GSSDVETT
+192 GS
-200 TESSTTAPAASSTEP
+200 
-215 SPTPDTADGA
+215 G
-225 AHGTPDAGGYSRVPA
+225 PDAL
-240 GPAETPG
+240 
-247 SRRQSGPPA
+247 
-256 AAGARPAAGAQA
+256 
-268 ADPPGPGTPAP
+268 
-279 GSPRTASIPTQP
+279 
-291 GPQNTSASGTA
+291 PQ
-302 ASASAR
+302 
-308 AVRSDRAAKAAP
+308 
-320 APSAPPRRGGGGA
+320 
-333 STGTGTGT
+333 
-341 LAPPVTSDISPLR
+341 R
-354 VGHSDVAKLR
+354 VGHSDVTKLR
-364 EAAQD
+364 EAAED

-400 GSYSDEVGRAL
+400 GSYSDEVGRSL
-411 FGAAAELT
+411 FGATAELT

-471 ADEGVDLAQAAVERN
+471 ADEGVDLAQAALERN

-499 LVEARAHAKANDAPA
+499 LVEARAQAKSGDGPA
-514 AGAALK
+514 CGAALK
-520 AAEGWLERSRDGDA
+520 SAEGWLERARSGDA
-534 DPSWLG
+534 DPSWLD
-540 FYSYDR
+540 FYSHER

-552 ECHLDLKAPRQVR
+552 ECYRDLRLPRQVR
-565 RFTEQALS
+565 RFTEQALA

-603 CAAGTRAVEVAGRIS
+603 CAAGARAVEVANRIS

-629 LHRLEPYGHEPRVAE
+629 MHRLEAYRDEPRVAE

>member
-70 IGAKLGRP
+70 IGQKLGRP

-98 FPRDVAEAV
+98 FPRDVGEAV

-114 RLDLAGRR
+114 RLDFAGRR
-122 AGSGGIWQSLAG
+122 GGGGIWQSLAG
-134 SFSVSAYAT
+134 SFAVSAYAT
-143 PASRWLISPADP
+143 PASRWLITPADP
-155 SVERDANAART
+155 SVERQ
-166 AVLGPQGTTEGART
+166 AVRPQ
-180 GAGAHGAPGRAA
+180 AA
-192 GSSDVETT
+192 G
-200 TESSTTAPAASSTEP
+200 EP
-215 SPTPDTADGA
+215 GDHT
-225 AHGTPDAGGYSRVPA
+225 
-240 GPAETPG
+240 
-247 SRRQSGPPA
+247 
-256 AAGARPAAGAQA
+256 
-268 ADPPGPGTPAP
+268 
-279 GSPRTASIPTQP
+279 
-291 GPQNTSASGTA
+291 
-302 ASASAR
+302 
-308 AVRSDRAAKAAP
+308 
-320 APSAPPRRGGGGA
+320 
-333 STGTGTGT
+333 
-341 LAPPVTSDISPLR
+341 R

-364 EAAQD
+364 EAAED

-411 FGAAAELT
+411 FGATAELT

-471 ADEGVDLAQAAVERN
+471 ADEGVDLAQAALERN

-499 LVEARAHAKANDAPA
+499 LVEARAHAKANDGVA
-514 AGAALK
+514 AAAALK
-520 AAEGWLERSRDGDA
+520 AAEGWLERSREGDA
-534 DPSWLG
+534 DPTWLG

-546 FAADAA
+546 FCADAA
-552 ECHLDLKAPRQVR
+552 ECYRDLKLPRQVR

-629 LHRLEPYGHEPRVAE
+629 LTRLEPYGDEPRVME

>member
-1 MSREQRGPNEKLGT
+1 MSREQRGPNEKLGA

-70 IGAKLGRP
+70 IGQKLGRP

-98 FPRDVAEAV
+98 FPRDVGQAV
-107 RSATELY
+107 RSATDLY

-134 SFSVSAYAT
+134 SFAVSAYAT
-143 PASRWLISPADP
+143 PASRWLITPADS
-155 SVERDANAART
+155 SVARE
-166 AVLGPQGTTEGART
+166 VHLVEES
-180 GAGAHGAPGRAA
+180 GAPL
-192 GSSDVETT
+192 
-200 TESSTTAPAASSTEP
+200 
-215 SPTPDTADGA
+215 
-225 AHGTPDAGGYSRVPA
+225 
-240 GPAETPG
+240 
-247 SRRQSGPPA
+247 
-256 AAGARPAAGAQA
+256 
-268 ADPPGPGTPAP
+268 
-279 GSPRTASIPTQP
+279 
-291 GPQNTSASGTA
+291 
-302 ASASAR
+302 
-308 AVRSDRAAKAAP
+308 K
-320 APSAPPRRGGGGA
+320 
-333 STGTGTGT
+333 
-341 LAPPVTSDISPLR
+341 
-354 VGHSDVAKLR
+354 VGHSDVQKLR
-364 EAAQD
+364 EAAED

-389 CLRVDAAPLLL
+389 CLRVEAAPLLL

-411 FGAAAELT
+411 FGASAELT

-471 ADEGVDLAQAAVERN
+471 GDEGVDLAQAALERN

-499 LVEARAHAKANDAPA
+499 LVEARAHARAGDAHA

-520 AAEGWLERSRDGDA
+520 AAEGWLERSRDGDH

-552 ECHLDLKAPRQVR
+552 ECYRDLKAPRQVR

-573 RPTEEFVRSH
+573 QPTEEFVRSH

-603 CAAGTRAVEVAGRIS
+603 CEQGVRAVEVAGRIS
-618 SARTTEYVRDL
+618 SARTTEYVKDL
-629 LHRLEPYGHEPRVAE
+629 LHRLEPYGDEPRVVE

-651 LLVAPA
+651 LLMTPA

>member
-1 MSREQRGPNEKLGT
+1 MPRAYAADAAAVCVEGWRMSREQRGPNEKLGT

-56 MVPQGAAPHLIAAA
+56 MVPQGAAPHLIASA

-98 FPRDVAEAV
+98 FPRDVGAAV
-107 RSATELY
+107 HAATELY

-134 SFSVSAYAT
+134 SFAVSAYAT
-143 PASRWLISPADP
+143 PASRWLITPADS
-155 SVERDANAART
+155 SVARDAAVAEAA
-166 AVLGPQGTTEGART
+166 Q
-180 GAGAHGAPGRAA
+180 GAHGGGAGGSGGGPG
-192 GSSDVETT
+192 
-200 TESSTTAPAASSTEP
+200 
-215 SPTPDTADGA
+215 ADGA
-225 AHGTPDAGGYSRVPA
+225 GPGGAGSAGG
-240 GPAETPG
+240 
-247 SRRQSGPPA
+247 
-256 AAGARPAAGAQA
+256 AQ
-268 ADPPGPGTPAP
+268 GE
-279 GSPRTASIPTQP
+279 I
-291 GPQNTSASGTA
+291 SA
-302 ASASAR
+302 
-308 AVRSDRAAKAAP
+308 
-320 APSAPPRRGGGGA
+320 
-333 STGTGTGT
+333 
-341 LAPPVTSDISPLR
+341 LR

-364 EAAQD
+364 EAASD

-400 GSYSDEVGRAL
+400 GAYSDEVGRGL
-411 FGAAAELT
+411 FGATAELT

-461 MSLQATYRGF
+461 MALQAIYRGF
-471 ADEGVDLAQAAVERN
+471 ADEGVDLAQAALERN

-499 LVEARAHAKANDAPA
+499 LVEARAHAKAGDAVA

-534 DPSWLG
+534 DPAWLG

-552 ECHLDLKAPRQVR
+552 ECYRDLKAPRQVR
-565 RFTEQALS
+565 QFTEQALS

-629 LHRLEPYGHEPRVAE
+629 LHRLEPYGDEPRVVE

>member
-1 MSREQRGPNEKLGT
+1 MSREQRGPNEKLGA

-70 IGAKLGRP
+70 IGQKLGRP

-98 FPRDVAEAV
+98 FPRDVGQAV
-107 RSATELY
+107 KSATELY

-134 SFSVSAYAT
+134 SFAVSAYAT
-143 PASRWLISPADP
+143 PASRWLITPADS
-155 SVERDANAART
+155 SVARDAN
-166 AVLGPQGTTEGART
+166 PSEGS
-180 GAGAHGAPGRAA
+180 GAPL
-192 GSSDVETT
+192 
-200 TESSTTAPAASSTEP
+200 
-215 SPTPDTADGA
+215 
-225 AHGTPDAGGYSRVPA
+225 
-240 GPAETPG
+240 
-247 SRRQSGPPA
+247 
-256 AAGARPAAGAQA
+256 
-268 ADPPGPGTPAP
+268 
-279 GSPRTASIPTQP
+279 
-291 GPQNTSASGTA
+291 
-302 ASASAR
+302 
-308 AVRSDRAAKAAP
+308 K
-320 APSAPPRRGGGGA
+320 
-333 STGTGTGT
+333 
-341 LAPPVTSDISPLR
+341 
-354 VGHSDVAKLR
+354 VGHSDVQKLR
-364 EAAQD
+364 EAAED

-389 CLRVDAAPLLL
+389 CLRVEAAPLLL
-400 GSYSDEVGRAL
+400 GAYSDEVGRAL
-411 FGAAAELT
+411 FGASAELT

-471 ADEGVDLAQAAVERN
+471 GDEGVDLAQAALERN

-499 LVEARAHAKANDAPA
+499 LVEARAHARAGDAQA
-514 AGAALK
+514 AGASLK
-520 AAEGWLERSRDGDA
+520 SAEGWLERARDGDH

-540 FYSYDR
+540 FYGYDR

-552 ECHLDLKAPRQVR
+552 ECYRDLKAPRQVR

-603 CAAGTRAVEVAGRIS
+603 CEQGVRAVEVAGRIS
-618 SARTTEYVRDL
+618 SARTTEYVKDL
-629 LHRLEPYGHEPRVAE
+629 LHRLEPYGDEPRVVE

-651 LLVAPA
+651 LLMTPA

>member
-1 MSREQRGPNEKLGT
+1 MSRELRGPNEKLGT

-98 FPRDVAEAV
+98 FPRDVGEAV
-107 RSATELY
+107 RAATELY

-134 SFSVSAYAT
+134 SFAVSAYAT
-143 PASRWLISPADP
+143 PASRWLITPADS
-155 SVERDANAART
+155 SVARDAAVAEAA
-166 AVLGPQGTTEGART
+166 Q
-180 GAGAHGAPGRAA
+180 GAHG
-192 GSSDVETT
+192 GSG
-200 TESSTTAPAASSTEP
+200 
-215 SPTPDTADGA
+215 GA
-225 AHGTPDAGGYSRVPA
+225 VDA
-240 GPAETPG
+240 
-247 SRRQSGPPA
+247 SGP
-256 AAGARPAAGAQA
+256 GE
-268 ADPPGPGTPAP
+268 
-279 GSPRTASIPTQP
+279 
-291 GPQNTSASGTA
+291 
-302 ASASAR
+302 
-308 AVRSDRAAKAAP
+308 
-320 APSAPPRRGGGGA
+320 
-333 STGTGTGT
+333 
-341 LAPPVTSDISPLR
+341 VTPLR

-364 EAAQD
+364 EAASD

-400 GSYSDEVGRAL
+400 GAYSDEVGRGL
-411 FGAAAELT
+411 FGATAELT

-471 ADEGVDLAQAAVERN
+471 ADEGVDLAQAALERN

-499 LVEARAHAKANDAPA
+499 LVEARAHAKAGDAVA

-552 ECHLDLKAPRQVR
+552 ECYRDLKAPRQVR
-565 RFTEQALS
+565 QFTEQALS

-629 LHRLEPYGHEPRVAE
+629 LHRLEPYGDEPRVVE

>member
-1 MSREQRGPNEKLGT
+1 MSRELREPNEKLGA

-98 FPRDVAEAV
+98 FPRDVGAAV
-107 RSATELY
+107 RSATDLY

-122 AGSGGIWQSLAG
+122 GGGGIWQSLAG
-134 SFSVSAYAT
+134 SFSVAAYAT
-143 PASRWLISPADP
+143 PASRWLISPADGSVGREAGVTAQGSPAHGPPAQGSPAQAP
-155 SVERDANAART
+155 SVQGPSVQGPSVQAPSVQGPSVHGPSTHDS
-166 AVLGPQGTTEGART
+166 AVADGAT
-180 GAGAHGAPGRAA
+180 PSEAPGRV
-192 GSSDVETT
+192 G
-200 TESSTTAPAASSTEP
+200 
-215 SPTPDTADGA
+215 
-225 AHGTPDAGGYSRVPA
+225 PA
-240 GPAETPG
+240 GP
-247 SRRQSGPPA
+247 
-256 AAGARPAAGAQA
+256 
-268 ADPPGPGTPAP
+268 PAP
-279 GSPRTASIPTQP
+279 QGLVPEPPSTVVPAQP
-291 GPQNTSASGTA
+291 GPET
-302 ASASAR
+302 
-308 AVRSDRAAKAAP
+308 
-320 APSAPPRRGGGGA
+320 PRDHA
-333 STGTGTGT
+333 Q
-341 LAPPVTSDISPLR
+341 R
-354 VGHSDVAKLR
+354 VGHSDVTKLR
-364 EAAQD
+364 EAAED

-411 FGAAAELT
+411 FGATAELT

-461 MSLQATYRGF
+461 MSLQATYRDF
-471 ADEGVDLAQAAVERN
+471 PEEGVDLAQAAVERN

-499 LVEARAHAKANDAPA
+499 LVEARAHAKAGDSSA
-514 AGAALK
+514 AGAALR
-520 AAEGWLERSRDGDA
+520 ASEGWLERARDGDP
-534 DPSWLG
+534 DPTWLG

-552 ECHLDLKAPRQVR
+552 ECYRDLRLPRQVR

-629 LHRLEPYGHEPRVAE
+629 LHRLEPYGDEPRVAE

>member
-1 MSREQRGPNEKLGT
+1 MSREQRGPNDKLGT

-87 DADPAPEVGLA
+87 DADPAPEVGLT
-98 FPRDVAEAV
+98 FPRDVGEAV

-155 SVERDANAART
+155 SVARASAAAEA
-166 AVLGPQGTTEGART
+166 AVLGTQGAR
-180 GAGAHGAPGRAA
+180 GAVGAQGAPG
-192 GSSDVETT
+192 
-200 TESSTTAPAASSTEP
+200 APAPPGVSGQHLLSG
-215 SPTPDTADGA
+215 TPLVPGQAGA
-225 AHGTPDAGGYSRVPA
+225 PPARGHGTPPVHGHSV
-240 GPAETPG
+240 
-247 SRRQSGPPA
+247 
-256 AAGARPAAGAQA
+256 
-268 ADPPGPGTPAP
+268 
-279 GSPRTASIPTQP
+279 SIPAQP
-291 GPQNTSASGTA
+291 GPDSAH
-302 ASASAR
+302 
-308 AVRSDRAAKAAP
+308 
-320 APSAPPRRGGGGA
+320 GG
-333 STGTGTGT
+333 
-341 LAPPVTSDISPLR
+341 SPLR
-354 VGHSDVAKLR
+354 VGHSDVSKLR

-499 LVEARAHAKANDAPA
+499 LVEARAHAKASDAPA

-629 LHRLEPYGHEPRVAE
+629 LHRLEPYGDEPRVAE

>member
-70 IGAKLGRP
+70 IGQKLGRP

-98 FPRDVAEAV
+98 FPRDVGEAV
-107 RSATELY
+107 RSATDLY

-122 AGSGGIWQSLAG
+122 AGGGGIWQSLAG
-134 SFSVSAYAT
+134 SFAVSAYAT
-143 PASRWLISPADP
+143 PASRWLITPADP
-155 SVERDANAART
+155 SVEREAPRP
-166 AVLGPQGTTEGART
+166 VGVGT
-180 GAGAHGAPGRAA
+180 AGASAA
-192 GSSDVETT
+192 EHV
-200 TESSTTAPAASSTEP
+200 
-215 SPTPDTADGA
+215 
-225 AHGTPDAGGYSRVPA
+225 
-240 GPAETPG
+240 
-247 SRRQSGPPA
+247 
-256 AAGARPAAGAQA
+256 
-268 ADPPGPGTPAP
+268 
-279 GSPRTASIPTQP
+279 
-291 GPQNTSASGTA
+291 
-302 ASASAR
+302 
-308 AVRSDRAAKAAP
+308 
-320 APSAPPRRGGGGA
+320 
-333 STGTGTGT
+333 
-341 LAPPVTSDISPLR
+341 R

-364 EAAQD
+364 EAAED

-400 GSYSDEVGRAL
+400 GSYSDEVGRNL
-411 FGAAAELT
+411 FGATAELT

-471 ADEGVDLAQAAVERN
+471 ADEGVDLAQAALERN

-499 LVEARAHAKANDAPA
+499 LVEARAHAKAGDGA
-514 AGAALK
+514 AAAAALK
-520 AAEGWLERSRDGDA
+520 SAEGWLERSREGDA
-534 DPSWLG
+534 DPTWLG

-546 FAADAA
+546 FCADAA
-552 ECHLDLKAPRQVR
+552 ECYRDLRMPREVR

-629 LHRLEPYGHEPRVAE
+629 LHRLEPYGDEPRVME

>member
-32 DLGAQRGL
+32 DLGSQRGL

-98 FPRDVAEAV
+98 FPRDVSAAV

-122 AGSGGIWQSLAG
+122 AGGGGIWQSLAG
-134 SFSVSAYAT
+134 SFAVSAYAT
-143 PASRWLISPADP
+143 PASRWLITPADS
-155 SVERDANAART
+155 SVARDST
-166 AVLGPQGTTEGART
+166 A
-180 GAGAHGAPGRAA
+180 
-192 GSSDVETT
+192 SD
-200 TESSTTAPAASSTEP
+200 ESA
-215 SPTPDTADGA
+215 
-225 AHGTPDAGGYSRVPA
+225 PDA
-240 GPAETPG
+240 T
-247 SRRQSGPPA
+247 
-256 AAGARPAAGAQA
+256 
-268 ADPPGPGTPAP
+268 
-279 GSPRTASIPTQP
+279 
-291 GPQNTSASGTA
+291 
-302 ASASAR
+302 
-308 AVRSDRAAKAAP
+308 
-320 APSAPPRRGGGGA
+320 
-333 STGTGTGT
+333 
-341 LAPPVTSDISPLR
+341 PLR
-354 VGHSDVAKLR
+354 VGHADVAKLR
-364 EAAQD
+364 EAAED

-400 GSYSDEVGRAL
+400 GSYSDDVGRSL
-411 FGAAAELT
+411 FGATSELT

-471 ADEGVDLAQAAVERN
+471 ADEGVDLAQAALERN

-499 LVEARAHAKANDAPA
+499 LVEARAHAKAGDAQA

-520 AAEGWLERSRDGDA
+520 AAEGWLERAREGDP
-534 DPSWLG
+534 DPTWLG

-552 ECHLDLKAPRQVR
+552 ECYRDLKAPRQVR

-629 LHRLEPYGHEPRVAE
+629 LHRLEPYGDEPRVAE

-651 LLVAPA
+651 LLVAPV

>member
-98 FPRDVAEAV
+98 FPRNVDAAV

-155 SVERDANAART
+155 SVART
-166 AVLGPQGTTEGART
+166 PATVGGQPPGAQGAP
-180 GAGAHGAPGRAA
+180 GAHGA
-192 GSSDVETT
+192 
-200 TESSTTAPAASSTEP
+200 
-215 SPTPDTADGA
+215 
-225 AHGTPDAGGYSRVPA
+225 
-240 GPAETPG
+240 
-247 SRRQSGPPA
+247 
-256 AAGARPAAGAQA
+256 AGA
-268 ADPPGPGTPAP
+268 PPQQGLPET
-279 GSPRTASIPTQP
+279 SPQ
-291 GPQNTSASGTA
+291 QNG
-302 ASASAR
+302 
-308 AVRSDRAAKAAP
+308 AAP
-320 APSAPPRRGGGGA
+320 APGHSLLIPKQPGPESGA
-333 STGTGTGT
+333 DAS
-341 LAPPVTSDISPLR
+341 SLR
-354 VGHSDVAKLR
+354 VGHSDVSKLR

-520 AAEGWLERSRDGDA
+520 ASESWLERSREGDA
-534 DPSWLG
+534 DPAWLG

-629 LHRLEPYGHEPRVAE
+629 LHRLEPYGDEPRVVE

>member
-1 MSREQRGPNEKLGT
+1 MSRELREPNEKLGA

-98 FPRDVAEAV
+98 FPRDVRAAV
-107 RSATELY
+107 RSATDLY

-122 AGSGGIWQSLAG
+122 GGGGIWQSLAG
-134 SFSVSAYAT
+134 SFSVAAYAT
-143 PASRWLISPADP
+143 PASRWLISPADG
-155 SVERDANAART
+155 SVAREPAGAGAPGSVAAVSSGSAGAIPPARDVPVPDPPPGAGPTTT
-166 AVLGPQGTTEGART
+166 ASGPTTT
-180 GAGAHGAPGRAA
+180 GAGPTTPTAAGPTTGPVTGAA
-192 GSSDVETT
+192 GSLPAPP
-200 TESSTTAPAASSTEP
+200 ST
-215 SPTPDTADGA
+215 G
-225 AHGTPDAGGYSRVPA
+225 
-240 GPAETPG
+240 GPA
-247 SRRQSGPPA
+247 
-256 AAGARPAAGAQA
+256 
-268 ADPPGPGTPAP
+268 
-279 GSPRTASIPTQP
+279 QP
-291 GPQNTSASGTA
+291 GAEP
-302 ASASAR
+302 AR
-308 AVRSDRAAKAAP
+308 DH
-320 APSAPPRRGGGGA
+320 GQ
-333 STGTGTGT
+333 
-341 LAPPVTSDISPLR
+341 R

-364 EAAQD
+364 EAAED

-400 GSYSDEVGRAL
+400 GSYTDEVGRAL
-411 FGAAAELT
+411 FGATAELT

-461 MSLQATYRGF
+461 MSLQATYRDF
-471 ADEGVDLAQAAVERN
+471 PDEGVDLAQAAVERN

-499 LVEARAHAKANDAPA
+499 LVEARAHAKAGDSAA
-514 AGAALK
+514 AGAALR
-520 AAEGWLERSRDGDA
+520 AAEGWLERARAGDP
-534 DPSWLG
+534 DPTWLG

-552 ECHLDLKAPRQVR
+552 ECYRDLKLPRQVR

-573 RPTEEFVRSH
+573 RPTEEYVRSH

-629 LHRLEPYGHEPRVAE
+629 LHRLEPYGDEPRVAE

-651 LLVAPA
+651 LLVAQA